1 MYYSWLFSD
10 GLLVDLY
17 VAERT
22 TRVQQ
27 SSVLLVHLTF
37 VSVTSRR
44 AHFKPE
50 LAVIGDG
57 DNRSNLTFTKTNNLI
72 LHDLFIGKGFHK
84 VDNKE
89 KINGHYLNSERFTGS
104 SSPVHRLQTNDTT
117 GVEASQRAGD
127 DTERQPNYGCL

>member
-57 DNRSNLTFTKTNNLI
+57 DNRSNLTFTKTNHFL

-84 VDNKE
+84 VDNKD
-89 KINGHYLNSERFTGS
+89 KLVDII
-104 SSPVHRLQTNDTT
+104 
-117 GVEASQRAGD
+117 
-127 DTERQPNYGCL
+127 